1 MQISSSLGTS
11 IVTEVKKIIHE
22 DLTFMDK
29 SCRIIACTDEKRIG
43 DFHEASRKMLDEGL
57 KELTVPDDD
66 TYQGT
71 RSGINL
77 TLEIEGQVVG
87 VVGITGN
94 EEEVSRYGQVVKKMT
109 EILLLES
116 YLKEEKMR
124 IRSARNRFLQ
134 EWLMTDELRM
144 NSALVDE
151 GISQGIDVMVARR
164 VAVLEHTGNS
174 IMSQEDVER
183 IEHRIRRILK
193 EDMRNVNGSSGGS
206 FIVLMSERSDE
217 MAAKLITQ
225 IQKDIQKE
233 CGYQLI
239 AGVDSR
245 TVSGGQLKAGYL
257 RAIKALNGAAVRGN
271 GGIAFYDIFYWKYSS
286 TILDRPQ
293 RKSSYSGYLRGVRK
307 NG

>member
-1 MQISSSLGTS
+1 
-11 IVTEVKKIIHE
+11 
-22 DLTFMDK
+22 
-29 SCRIIACTDEKRIG
+29 
-43 DFHEASRKMLDEGL
+43 
-57 KELTVPDDD
+57 
-66 TYQGT
+66 
-71 RSGINL
+71 
-77 TLEIEGQVVG
+77 
-87 VVGITGN
+87 
-94 EEEVSRYGQVVKKMT
+94 
-109 EILLLES
+109 
-116 YLKEEKMR
+116 
-124 IRSARNRFLQ
+124 
-134 EWLMTDELRM
+134 
-144 NSALVDE
+144 
-151 GISQGIDVMVARR
+151 MVARR

-257 RAIKALNGAAVRGN
+257 RAIKAVSYTHLYPRRCRQRQYTGDADVRIFRPGPL
-271 GGIAFYDIFYWKYSS
+271 FY
-286 TILDRPQ
+286 RG
-293 RKSSYSGYLRGVRK
+293 RKIHHQ
-307 NG
+307 